1 MKVFNKLSFF
11 IFNETERMIAFR
23 YIKSRR
29 VEGFISISAWFS
41 LLGIMLG
48 VATLIVVMSVM
59 NGFRTELVDRIL
71 GINGHLIIYSKNERT
86 IPNYTKIINKILD
99 TPNVVAVTAHLE
111 GQALAKNKNSISGVI
126 IRGSNWSDLAAK
138 KLLWKSLSQSTISNF
153 KDKQNIIMGYRLGQK
168 LNLKV
173 GDFVSLISPNGMET
187 ALGVLPVNQNF
198 KVGGFFDMGMYEY
211 DNNFIFIPW
220 KKAEL
225 FLSTSDIA
233 HGIEV
238 FLKDQKLTSYVNLQ
252 LQSKLNKNLIVIDW
266 KKRNSSFMNALAVE
280 KNVMFVIL
288 TLIILVA
295 AFNIISSMIMLVQT
309 KKADIALMRTMGASQ
324 YLIIKVFML
333 TGSIIGFLGTFVGV
347 LLGVFVSMNIEKIRQ
362 LITSIFGQ
370 ELFSAEI
377 YFLSKLPSNININE
391 VLIVI
396 CISIFLTLLASIFP
410 AWKAS
415 KISPAEALRYE

>member
-1 MKVFNKLSFF
+1 
-11 IFNETERMIAFR
+11 MIAFR

-99 TPNVVAVTAHLE
+99 APNVVAVTAHLE

-138 KLLWKSLSQSTISNF
+138 KLLWKSLNQSTISNF
-153 KDKQNIIMGYRLGQK
+153 KNKQNIIMGYRLGQK

-198 KVGGFFDMGMYEY
+198 KIGGFFDMGMYEY

-225 FLSTSDIA
+225 FLSTNNVA

-238 FLKDQKLTSYVNLQ
+238 FLKDQKLTSSVNLQ

-362 LITSIFGQ
+362 LITSMFGQ

>member
-1 MKVFNKLSFF
+1 
-11 IFNETERMIAFR
+11 MIAFR

-126 IRGSNWSDLAAK
+126 IRGSKWSDLAAK
-138 KLLWKSLSQSTISNF
+138 KLLWKSLNQSTISNF

-225 FLSTSDIA
+225 FLSTNNIA

-238 FLKDQKLTSYVNLQ
+238 FLKDQKLTSSVNLQ

-362 LITSIFGQ
+362 LITSIFDQ

>member
-1 MKVFNKLSFF
+1 
-11 IFNETERMIAFR
+11 MIAFR

-138 KLLWKSLSQSTISNF
+138 KLLWKSLNQSTISNF

-173 GDFVSLISPNGMET
+173 GDYISLISPNGMET

-198 KVGGFFDMGMYEY
+198 KIGGFFDMGMYEY

-225 FLSTSDIA
+225 FLSTNNIA

-238 FLKDQKLTSYVNLQ
+238 FLKDQKLTSSVNLQ

-362 LITSIFGQ
+362 LITSMFGQ

>member
-1 MKVFNKLSFF
+1 
-11 IFNETERMIAFR
+11 
-23 YIKSRR
+23 
-29 VEGFISISAWFS
+29 
-41 LLGIMLG
+41 MLG

-138 KLLWKSLSQSTISNF
+138 KLLWKSLNQSTISNF
-153 KDKQNIIMGYRLGQK
+153 KNKQNIIMGYRLGQK

-198 KVGGFFDMGMYEY
+198 KIGGFFDMGMYEY

-225 FLSTSDIA
+225 FLSTNNVA

-238 FLKDQKLTSYVNLQ
+238 FLKDQKLTSSVNLQ

-333 TGSIIGFLGTFVGV
+333 TGSIIGFLGTFIGV

-362 LITSIFGQ
+362 LITSMFGQ

>member
-1 MKVFNKLSFF
+1 
-11 IFNETERMIAFR
+11 MIAFR

-126 IRGSNWSDLAAK
+126 IRGSKWSDLAAK
-138 KLLWKSLSQSTISNF
+138 KILWKSLNQSTISNF
-153 KDKQNIIMGYRLGQK
+153 KDKKNIIMGYRLGQK
-168 LNLKV
+168 LNLNV
-173 GDFVSLISPNGMET
+173 GDYISLISPNGMET
-187 ALGVLPVNQNF
+187 ALGILPVNQNF
-198 KVGGFFDMGMYEY
+198 KIGGFFDMGMYEY

-225 FLSTSDIA
+225 FLSTNNIA

-238 FLKDQKLTSYVNLQ
+238 FLKDQKTTSSVNLQ

-333 TGSIIGFLGTFVGV
+333 TGSIIGFLGTFFGV

-377 YFLSKLPSNININE
+377 YFLSKLPSDININE

>member
-138 KLLWKSLSQSTISNF
+138 KILWKSLNQSTISNF
-153 KDKQNIIMGYRLGQK
+153 KDKHNIIMGYRLGQK

-173 GDFVSLISPNGMET
+173 GDYISLISPNGIET
-187 ALGVLPVNQNF
+187 ALGVMPVNQNF

-225 FLSTSDIA
+225 FLSTNNIA

-238 FLKDQKLTSYVNLQ
+238 FLKDQKLTSSVNLQ

-347 LLGVFVSMNIEKIRQ
+347 LLGVFISMNIEKIRQ

-377 YFLSKLPSNININE
+377 YFLSKLPSDININE

>member
-1 MKVFNKLSFF
+1 
-11 IFNETERMIAFR
+11 MIAFR

-99 TPNVVAVTAHLE
+99 TQNVVAVTAHLE

-138 KLLWKSLSQSTISNF
+138 KLLWKSLNQSTISNF

-198 KVGGFFDMGMYEY
+198 KIGGFFDMGMYEY

-225 FLSTSDIA
+225 FLSTNNIA

-238 FLKDQKLTSYVNLQ
+238 FLKDQKLTSSVNLQ

-347 LLGVFVSMNIEKIRQ
+347 LLGVFISMNIEKIRQ
-362 LITSIFGQ
+362 LITSMFGQ

>member
-1 MKVFNKLSFF
+1 
-11 IFNETERMIAFR
+11 MIAFR

-138 KLLWKSLSQSTISNF
+138 KLLWKSLNQSTISNF

-173 GDFVSLISPNGMET
+173 GDYISLISPNGLET

-198 KVGGFFDMGMYEY
+198 KIGGFFDMGMYEY

-225 FLSTSDIA
+225 FLSTNNIA

-238 FLKDQKLTSYVNLQ
+238 FLKDQKLTSSVNLQ